1 MRTILIN
8 LFFLTSF
15 LAGLLSAGCSVY
27 KVDVQQGN
35 VIEQEQLAKLRVGM
49 KKNQV
54 TFLMG
59 NPLLTD
65 PFHADRWDYLY
76 SMKPGGEQTTR
87 QVVTLYFENDTLIR
101 IDDSKLEKQVLED

>member
-8 LFFLTSF
+8 LVFIATLLT
-15 LAGLLSAGCSVY
+15 AGCSIY
-27 KVDVQQGN
+27 KVDIQQGN
-35 VIEQEQLAKLRVGM
+35 VIEVEQLAKVKVGM

-65 PFHADRWDYLY
+65 PFHANRWDYIFTQ
-76 SMKPGGEQTTR
+76 KPGGKATTR
-87 QVVTLYFENDTLIR
+87 QLVTMYFEDDVLVK
-101 IDDSKLEKQVLED
+101 IDVSKLEKQVVSQ

>member
-8 LFFLTSF
+8 LFFLTSL

-35 VIEQEQLAKLRVGM
+35 VIEQEQLDKLKVGM

-65 PFHADRWDYLY
+65 PFNANRWDYIY
-76 SMKPGGEQTTR
+76 SMKPGGEKTTR
-87 QVVTLYFENDTLIR
+87 QVVTLYFKGDTLVK
-101 IDDSKLEKQVLED
+101 IDDSKREKQILDD